1 MRFEFFTPTKIVFG
15 QGVFGEIGGIAK
27 SMGSRA
33 LVVGGASA
41 PDAGPVLALAG
52 VACVPFLTSGEP
64 TTTLVREGTEK
75 ARSEHCNFVIGIGGG
90 SSIDAAKAIAALLT
104 NSGDLLDYLEV
115 IGSGKSLAHPSAPCL
130 AVPTTAG
137 TGAEVTRNAV
147 LASPEHHVKVSL
159 RSPFM
164 TPKVALIDPKLT
176 VSMPPAVTAF
186 TGMDALTQVIEPFVC
201 ARANPVTDSLCR
213 EGITRAARSLRRAF
227 ADGKNLDAREDM
239 CVTSLFGG
247 LALANSGLGAVHG
260 FAAPMGGMFSAPHGA
275 LCAALL
281 PWVMEANI
289 RALHDKRQLERFDEV
304 AGILTGRAKAVEAV
318 EWLLQLT
325 ADLKIPRLRSWGVS
339 KDRFDE
345 IILAASKASSMKA
358 NPTTLSRE
366 DLAKILDAA
375 L

>member
-15 QGVFGEIGGIAK
+15 QGVFCEIGTIAK

-33 LVVGGASA
+33 LVVCGASA
-41 PDAGPVLALAG
+41 PDAGHALASAG
-52 VACVPFLTSGEP
+52 VACIPFHTSGEP
-64 TTTLVREGTEK
+64 TTMRVCEGVEK
-75 ARSEHCNFVIGIGGG
+75 ARSERCDFVIGIGGG
-90 SSIDAAKAIAALLT
+90 SSIDAAKAIAALLA
-104 NSGDLLDYLEV
+104 NDGDLLDYLEV
-115 IGSGKSLAHPSAPCL
+115 IGKGKSLLHPSVPCL
-130 AVPTTAG
+130 AVPTTSG

-186 TGMDALTQVIEPFVC
+186 TGMDALTQVVEPFVC
-201 ARANPVTDSLCR
+201 SRTNPLTDSLCR
-213 EGITRAARSLRRAF
+213 EGMVRAARSLRKAVEE
-227 ADGKNLDAREDM
+227 GSNLDAREDM

-281 PWVMEANI
+281 PYVMEANI
-289 RALHDKRQLERFDEV
+289 RAARDKKQLDRFDEI
-304 AGILTGRAKAVEAV
+304 AGILTGRAKAVEVV
-318 EWLLQLT
+318 EWLLHLT
-325 ADLKIPRLRSWGVS
+325 ADLKISRLRSWGVS
-339 KDRFDE
+339 RDRFDE
-345 IILAASKASSMKA
+345 IVSAASKASSMKA
-358 NPTTLSRE
+358 NPTVLSRE
-366 DLAKILDAA
+366 DLTKILDAA